1 MLAPKR
7 GTSNNTLLVVVTL
20 PFLLLTGLAAHALN
34 ESLFFLP
41 VSSFLLA
48 SLFRFVVSFIL
59 SISFGPENC
68 VGFSLGLSAKTGL
81 ALLFLFCYEFCLA

>member
-34 ESLFFLP
+34 VSLFLP
-41 VSSFLLA
+41 VCLVFYWHHF
-48 SLFRFVVSFIL
+48 FRFVVSFIL